1 MKTMLI
7 AGLALSLLSVLPAAA
22 YDDYDESQL
31 SSSYRSSRAQE
42 NMARSLDR
50 MERIERDRYRDES
63 RQRHNDEVLS
73 RSSRRF
79 DHR

>member
-1 MKTMLI
+1 
-7 AGLALSLLSVLPAAA
+7 
-22 YDDYDESQL
+22 
-31 SSSYRSSRAQE
+31 
-42 NMARSLDR
+42 MARSMDR

>member
-1 MKTMLI
+1 MKRLSLI
-7 AGLALSLLSVLPAAA
+7 AGISLLLLAGPAVA

-31 SSSYRSSRAQE
+31 SSSFRSSRAQE
-42 NMARSLDR
+42 HQARTLDKI
-50 MERIERDRYRDES
+50 ERIERDRYRDES

-79 DHR
+79 DRR

>member
-1 MKTMLI
+1 MKRILI

-42 NMARSLDR
+42 NMARSMDR
-50 MERIERDRYRDES
+50 LERIERDRYRDED
-63 RQRHNDEVLS
+63 RARRNAERDS

>member
-1 MKTMLI
+1 VKKLII
-7 AGLALSLLSVLPAAA
+7 AGLALSLLSVMPAAA

-42 NMARSLDR
+42 NMARSMDR
-50 MERIERDRYRDES
+50 LERIERDRYRHES
-63 RQRHNDEVLS
+63 WQRHNDEVLS